1 MTCLFLYL
9 QSGTKFD
16 LSTPCYYNF
25 ISYTVLKLTYLPPP
39 PPPRKETEQSKTK
52 QTKNNVELLAK
63 YREHWMVEGGGLLI
77 NKECGKNMSGILH
90 R

>member
-16 LSTPCYYNF
+16 LFNPLLLQF
-25 ISYTVLKLTYLPPP
+25 YLLYRIKVNLLAPP

-63 YREHWMVEGGGLLI
+63 YREHWMVEGGG
-77 NKECGKNMSGILH
+77 GSPH
-90 R
+90 

>member
-9 QSGTKFD
+9 QSRTKFD

-39 PPPRKETEQSKTK
+39 LPPEKKQNKAKQNKQKTML
-52 QTKNNVELLAK
+52 NF
-63 YREHWMVEGGGLLI
+63 
-77 NKECGKNMSGILH
+77 
-90 R
+90 